1 MKSLNKTGSSMNRK
15 IQIWYGFTGKQN
27 FLRVVNYMLLFKID
41 VLNRAKHPGLIQR
54 CRKVCAVAMLLKGKR

>member
-27 FLRVVNYMLLFKID
+27 FLRVVNYMLLFEID
-41 VLNRAKHPGLIQR
+41 VLN
-54 CRKVCAVAMLLKGKR
+54 